1 MAARLNRNHAEA
13 VRKKIQVSQ
22 LIKRLQDH
30 AFGNVEM
37 TKTQVQAASFL
48 INKVT
53 PNPPEDKNVNVS
65 GEVTARLIIDG

>member
-1 MAARLNRNHAEA
+1 MAIRLNRNHAEL

-30 AFGNVEM
+30 AFGRTEM

-53 PNPPEDKNVNVS
+53 PNPPEQKDVNVS
-65 GEVTARLIIDG
+65 GELATRLIIDG

>member
-1 MAARLNRNHAEA
+1 MAVRLNRNHAEL
-13 VRKKIQVSQ
+13 VRRKIQVSQ

-30 AFGNVEM
+30 AFGKTEM

-53 PNPPEDKNVNVS
+53 PNPPEQKDVKLT
-65 GEVTARLIIDG
+65 GELTTRLVIDG